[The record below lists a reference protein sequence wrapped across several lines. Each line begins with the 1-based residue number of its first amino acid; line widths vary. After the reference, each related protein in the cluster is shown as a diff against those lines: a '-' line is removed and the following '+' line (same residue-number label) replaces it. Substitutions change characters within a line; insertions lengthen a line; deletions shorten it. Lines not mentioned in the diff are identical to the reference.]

1 MNFLAQNNLSLTGN
15 KSILHQNDID
25 SLKHELSI
33 RKKSRRYKSRL
44 DPYRQQILTLRA
56 ANIPY
61 QGISYW
67 LLTRQK
73 ITITPEA
80 ISARIK
86 KWSLED
92 EK

>member
-1 MNFLAQNNLSLTGN
+1 MNFLAHNNLSLTGN
-15 KSILHQNDID
+15 KFILHQNDIN

-56 ANIPY
+56 ANISY

-80 ISARIK
+80 ISARVK
-86 KWSLED
+86 KWSLDD
-92 EK
+92 ER